1 MKKCLYY
8 MTALLLVMTA
18 SQPCLAEVDLDLLNS
33 IPLAAEPLDVA
44 ESEDGRRI
52 YVLTGDAHV
61 RIYSNDGA
69 LIGTVAV
76 PEGSRRIT
84 TSRQEDVLLVTN
96 PAKRALEVVRINLQ
110 HDFSVEGSPSK
121 GPADAPVTL
130 VLFTDFEC
138 SYCARLASLLD
149 QVHAQYPDNLRIV
162 FKHFPLRMHRF
173 AAQASLAAMAAHAQ
187 GQFWP
192 FHDRLFQNY
201 NNLNAQKV
209 EEIRQ
214 ELGLNAEKFNSSMKD
229 PALWELIRRD
239 KEEGNA
245 AEVRGTP
252 TVFINGKK
260 FRGPRS
266 LEGFGEVIE
275 SMLKKAE

>member
-1 MKKCLYY
+1 MRKSIGFVTV
-8 MTALLLVMTA
+8 MLLVMTA
-18 SQPCLAEVDLDLLNS
+18 WQPCLAEVDLDLLNS
-33 IPLAAEPLDVA
+33 IPLEAEPLDVA

-61 RIYSNDGA
+61 RIYSNSGA
-69 LIGTVAV
+69 LQGAVAV

-96 PAKRALEVVRINLQ
+96 PAKRTLEVVRINLQ
-110 HDFSVEGSPSK
+110 YDFSVEGSPSK

-130 VLFTDFEC
+130 TLFTDFEC
-138 SYCARLASLLD
+138 SYCAQLASLLD
-149 QVHAQYPDNLRIV
+149 QVHQQYPDNLRIV

-173 AAQASLAAMAAHAQ
+173 AAQASLAAMAAHDQ

-214 ELGLNAEKFNSSMKD
+214 ELGLDAEQFQARMND
-229 PALWELIRRD
+229 PALKDLIRRD
-239 KEEGNA
+239 LEEGNA
-245 AEVRGTP
+245 AGVRGTP
-252 TVFINGKK
+252 TVFINRKK

-275 SMLKKAE
+275 SISKEAE